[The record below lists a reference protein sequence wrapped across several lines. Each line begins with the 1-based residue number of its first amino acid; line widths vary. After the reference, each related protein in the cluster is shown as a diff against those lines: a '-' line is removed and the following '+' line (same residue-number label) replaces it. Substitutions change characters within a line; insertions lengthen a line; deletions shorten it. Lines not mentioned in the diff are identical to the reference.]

1 MTIYLINLDR
11 STDRLAEFRRRNAHL
26 LDVIR
31 FPGIDGVTLDKEKL
45 IESGMITRD
54 LRYSTGALGC
64 AISHLTLWRKAAEEE
79 RTITIAEDDAVF
91 SHCFVSRS
99 QVFLAN
105 LPRDWDFIQWG
116 WNFDAFLWVDV
127 IPQTLGAKFVFDQ
140 DQLRRNMEEFQNA
153 DTVPTAIRLLHSFG
167 LLCYSI
173 TAKGA
178 RRLLA
183 HCLPL
188 DAKLIDFPGF
198 GVRIEN
204 NSIDSAMSRVYPSI
218 KAFVCIPPLAA
229 SENKREESTT
239 Y

>member
-11 STDRLAEFRRRNAHL
+11 STNRLAEFRRRNAHL

-45 IESGMITRD
+45 IEERVITRD

-64 AISHLTLWRKAAEEE
+64 AISHLTLWRMAAEES
-79 RTITIAEDDAVF
+79 RVITVAEDDAVF
-91 SHCFVSRS
+91 SHCFASRS
-99 QVFLAN
+99 QAFLAN
-105 LPRDWDFIQWG
+105 LPADWDFIQWG

-127 IPQTLGAKFVFDQ
+127 IPQTIRAKMVFDQ

-153 DTVPTAIRLLHSFG
+153 NTVPTAIRLLHSFG
-167 LLCYSI
+167 LPCYSL

-204 NSIDSAMSRVYPSI
+204 NSLDSAMSHVYPSM
-218 KAFVCIPPLAA
+218 KAFVCMPPLAA